1 MRPAPPLRAAALA
14 ALVGLAACGKEVS
27 TFPPGVAPWDDPATS
42 PASEWPAWPAG
53 PGPVAVVTGLRIATG
68 DTPSYAWA
76 HGRVVVDAPIEAVW
90 DAVQWQE
97 GAVLAV
103 APDTQVDCE
112 ATNRPEPAYTLSF
125 AVKEIP
131 NANGALGRANWF
143 MLYWRGEPARDVGQ
157 ALAQVNLKAQKVDG
171 TTYIRLMR
179 ESVVATPAPGGGTRL
194 EIVRHINA
202 PDETQVTAGD
212 WIRLW
217 LAALEAQLAGTP
229 QFPLERCAYP

>member
-1 MRPAPPLRAAALA
+1 MGPRRRWRAAALA
-14 ALVGLAACGKEVS
+14 LVALAACGKEV
-27 TFPPGVAPWDDPATS
+27 TAFPSGVAPWDDPATS
-42 PASEWPAWPAG
+42 PASEWPDWPAG
-53 PGPVAVVTGLRIATG
+53 PGPVAVVTGLRFTTG
-68 DTPSYAWA
+68 DTPSFEWA
-76 HGRVVVDAPIEAVW
+76 HGRVVVDAPLADVW
-90 DAVQWQE
+90 AAVQWQE

-112 ATNRPEPAYTLSF
+112 ATNRPEPEYTLSF
-125 AVKEIP
+125 AVKETP

-143 MLYWRGEPARDVGQ
+143 KLYWRGEPTRDASQ
-157 ALAQVNLKAQKVDG
+157 ALVQVNLKAQKVDG
-171 TTYIRLMR
+171 TSYIPLMR

-202 PDETQVTAGD
+202 PDETETTAAD

-229 QFPLERCAYP
+229 QITLERCSYP